1 MIWVVINGMKGKFSA
16 GLDIEEISSKTHPTL
31 KIITSFITLFCFHS
45 KCPATKKWRET
56 LWRFLFYTVIYTY
69 GTVTL
74 MEQPWFW
81 NHSHCWTDFPL
92 QVMPDSTYGE
102 SYLLWFQWVKWGV
115 SSRLSFGLN
124 SAWGSIETTT
134 IAKTHPTLLD
144 S

>member
-1 MIWVVINGMKGKFSA
+1 MDHYVIV
-16 GLDIEEISSKTHPTL
+16 
-31 KIITSFITLFCFHS
+31 LFS

-102 SYLLWFQWVKWGV
+102 SYLLW
-115 SSRLSFGLN
+115 
-124 SAWGSIETTT
+124 IT
-134 IAKTHPTLLD
+134 
-144 S
+144 